1 MTGLPDF
8 WTSGLLI
15 FLLDFR
21 TYILEKRTILKEK
34 YYFRNWN
41 NTITM
46 TKPSSYTL
54 YNPQTGEQLN
64 TKTIKLVK
72 DVEDGKE
79 KTIAFDN
86 VDDLMKDLLS

>member
-1 MTGLPDF
+1 
-8 WTSGLLI
+8 
-15 FLLDFR
+15 
-21 TYILEKRTILKEK
+21 
-34 YYFRNWN
+34 
-41 NTITM
+41 M

-79 KTIAFDN
+79 KTIAFDD

>member
-8 WTSGLLI
+8 CS
-15 FLLDFR
+15 FFR

-34 YYFRNWN
+34 YYFCNWN

-46 TKPSSYTL
+46 TEPSCPTL

>member
-1 MTGLPDF
+1 MTEL
-8 WTSGLLI
+8 
-15 FLLDFR
+15 
-21 TYILEKRTILKEK
+21 
-34 YYFRNWN
+34 
-41 NTITM
+41 
-46 TKPSSYTL
+46 SSHTL